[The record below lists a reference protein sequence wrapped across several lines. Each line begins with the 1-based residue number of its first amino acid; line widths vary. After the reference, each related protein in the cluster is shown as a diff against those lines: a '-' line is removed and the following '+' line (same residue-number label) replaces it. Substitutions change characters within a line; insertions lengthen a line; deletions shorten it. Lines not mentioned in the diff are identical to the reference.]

1 VALRLSPALR
11 SRLRILE
18 ADRDGQGDDGNPAV
32 GRSAPSQEEL
42 LAAVALDIQALA
54 QHRQNPLE
62 SFKPR
67 SGQQVLEELRGVNEL
82 AGAKASLQEAE
93 AFRRWLL
100 AAAQSA
106 ADAGKE
112 GGFPGFGA
120 EQVNVGERRMLD
132 QVRGVLGM
140 V

>member
-1 VALRLSPALR
+1 MTSK
-11 SRLRILE
+11 
-18 ADRDGQGDDGNPAV
+18 
-32 GRSAPSQEEL
+32 
-42 LAAVALDIQALA
+42 QALA

-62 SFKPR
+62 NFKPR
-67 SGQQVLEELRGVNEL
+67 SGQQILEELRGVNEL
-82 AGAKASLQEAE
+82 ATAKGSLQDAE

-112 GGFPGFGA
+112 GGFLGFGT
-120 EQVNVGERRMLD
+120 EQVSAGERRMLD

-140 V
+140 PGAPARSDLTPNG